1 MLSYKRTNTYI
12 MNYLK
17 LINFQAL
24 SEELT
29 GSKTKIKPSQTADK
43 YKDIIEDLNGFLEL
57 YINQSK
63 RKLQPRTKNKNKA
76 RKNGFNR

>member
-1 MLSYKRTNTYI
+1 MK
-12 MNYLK
+12 YLN

-29 GSKTKIKPSQTADK
+29 GSKRKIKQSNTADK
-43 YKDIIEDLNGFLEL
+43 YAEILEDLNGILEM

-63 RKLQPRTKNKNKA
+63 RRLQPKDKNKNKA
-76 RKNGFNR
+76 RKNRFNK

>member
-1 MLSYKRTNTYI
+1 MLSYKRINTKV
-12 MNYLK
+12 MKYLK

-29 GSKTKIKPSQTADK
+29 GSKTKIKPSQTANK

-63 RKLQPRTKNKNKA
+63 RKLQPKQMNKNKA
-76 RKNGFNR
+76 RKNGFNK

>member
-1 MLSYKRTNTYI
+1 MLSDKRTNTKV
-12 MNYLK
+12 MKYLK

-29 GSKTKIKPSQTADK
+29 GSKTKIKPSQTAEK
-43 YKDIIEDLNGFLEL
+43 YKDIIEDIDGFLEL

-63 RKLQPRTKNKNKA
+63 RRLQPKEKNKNKA
-76 RKNGFNR
+76 RKNRFNK

>member
-1 MLSYKRTNTYI
+1 MK
-12 MNYLK
+12 YLN

-29 GSKTKIKPSQTADK
+29 GSKRKIKQSNTADK
-43 YKDIIEDLNGFLEL
+43 YTEILEDLNGFLEL

-63 RKLQPRTKNKNKA
+63 RRLQPKEKNKNKA
-76 RKNGFNR
+76 RKNRFNK

>member
-1 MLSYKRTNTYI
+1 MK
-12 MNYLK
+12 YLK

-29 GSKTKIKPSQTADK
+29 GSKTKIKPSQTANK
-43 YKDIIEDLNGFLEL
+43 YKDIIEDLDGFMEL
-57 YINQSK
+57 YVNQSK
-63 RKLQPRTKNKNKA
+63 RKLQPKEKNKNKV

>member
-1 MLSYKRTNTYI
+1 MK
-12 MNYLK
+12 YLN

-29 GSKTKIKPSQTADK
+29 GSKRKIKQSNTADK
-43 YKDIIEDLNGFLEL
+43 YTEIMEDLNGILEM

-63 RKLQPRTKNKNKA
+63 RRLQPKEKNKNKA
-76 RKNGFNR
+76 RKNGFNK

>member
-1 MLSYKRTNTYI
+1 MK
-12 MNYLK
+12 YLN

-29 GSKTKIKPSQTADK
+29 GSKRKIKQSQTADK
-43 YKDIIEDLNGFLEL
+43 YRGILEDLNGFMEL

-63 RKLQPRTKNKNKA
+63 RKLQPKQKNKNKS
-76 RKNGFNR
+76 RKNGFNK